1 MFENLHIKPF
11 FKSQLRTRG
20 LTPEV
25 QTEIIVKRQE
35 KDLIKMAILG
45 RWKLSISAQLQ
56 DGLQV

>member
-1 MFENLHIKPF
+1 MKAMA
-11 FKSQLRTRG
+11 
-20 LTPEV
+20 
-25 QTEIIVKRQE
+25 KRQE